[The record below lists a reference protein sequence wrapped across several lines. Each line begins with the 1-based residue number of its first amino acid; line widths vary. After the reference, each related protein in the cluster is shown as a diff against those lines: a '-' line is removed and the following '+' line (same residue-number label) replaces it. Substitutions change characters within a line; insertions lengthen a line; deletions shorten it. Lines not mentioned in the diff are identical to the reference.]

1 MIAVFCTRY
10 FFCCEKDKKY
20 AQYSRDNGKLEP
32 VKMYRIIT
40 EADPR
45 SYQDSARSALFYY
58 KAPDRLNN

>member
-45 SYQDSARSALFYY
+45 SY
-58 KAPDRLNN
+58 